1 MANANSLPFLHAA
14 ESPYSTTVGQTIW
27 PPTRGIYKAKEFA
40 DFILSMS
47 LSSEQLG
54 IAISIARSHGLSRF
68 RNIQAGVTDPD
79 EIYSFGCVLA
89 IAHFY
94 KEMPSLNRAEIEAAF
109 DKCVRAA
116 NSLVYFLYAS
126 HDRASRIPGPPYLD
140 MAERWK
146 LDRAWDICICL
157 LGAIKARCG
166 FQRKFQFSGVPIVQP
181 PHYHRAVARALEECS
196 LNAGRL
202 ICPKSLKLLTRKEIA
217 PFIQPRDLLEE
228 LDVAKHNEN
237 WFIHKECTVEKCKF
251 DSDHDD
257 LANLSYH
264 VPSCDKLCGTLRP
277 PSHTIPEFDKI
288 AQRGMPA
295 VSVNAGINYN
305 EWWVMADNETLAVSH
320 VWRDG
325 VHGTRDD
332 GLNICVHKLLV
343 QIARSQNCKSYWIDC
358 AVTPTEEETRR
369 LMIGRINKTF
379 HHAKVV
385 LCWDKWFTTVP
396 RDIKAMLLSLIVSPW
411 NRRAWT
417 LLEGNRA
424 CFSRMCFLQWVK
436 NDFDLFPLEET
447 ILSAFLP
454 QTNVPLWIQSALI
467 ELLPYSD
474 SKMSIEAAGLL
485 LTGRHATRPG
495 DSETIWGLLRPVEA
509 IADVTDLAFD
519 DPYFYSGGKADVAFI
534 SSNAPRFQALHHSRC
549 WRPGKTDANEWVR
562 TAYGGIEAVIE
573 ANGDTRKLSCRWWM
587 KKGHDLRKYI
597 NWDSPLG
604 KDALQILPKLRDKTT
619 TSTLFGLICPIL
631 KGDPRNP
638 NEAPSGFTIDP
649 VQGMFRS
656 DIFME
661 CSRAIVVTKG
671 ENDEYWQW
679 QTIVELKESLIFTTQ
694 EERYITICCKSY
706 D

>member
-14 ESPYSTTVGQTIW
+14 ESPYSTTVG
-27 PPTRGIYKAKEFA
+27 PTRAPPRRDIYKAKQFA
-40 DFILSMS
+40 DFILSM
-47 LSSEQLG
+47 LLNPEQRE

-68 RNIQAGVTDPD
+68 RHIQAGVIDPD
-79 EIYSFGCVLA
+79 EVYSFGCVLA

-94 KEMPSLNRAEIEAAF
+94 KEMSSLNRGEIEEAF
-109 DKCVRAA
+109 DKCVRAV
-116 NSLVYFLYAS
+116 NSLTYFLHAS
-126 HDRASRIPGPPYLD
+126 HDRTSRIPGPAYLD
-140 MAERWK
+140 LAERWK

-166 FQRKFQFSGVPIVQP
+166 FQRKFQFTGVPIVQP

-196 LNAGRL
+196 LNPERL
-202 ICPKSLKLLTRKEIA
+202 ICPKGLKLLTRKEIA
-217 PFIQPRDLLEE
+217 PFIQLRDLYEE
-228 LDVAKHNEN
+228 LNIAQQNEN
-237 WFIHKECTVEKCKF
+237 WFIHRECTVENCKF
-251 DSDHDD
+251 DSGNHH
-257 LANLSYH
+257 LANLNYH

-277 PSHTIPEFDKI
+277 PNDTIPEFNEI

-295 VSVNAGINYN
+295 VSVNAGSNHHN

-325 VHGTRDD
+325 VHGTRND

-343 QIARSQNCKSYWIDC
+343 QIARSKNCKSYWIDC
-358 AVTPTEEETRR
+358 AVIPTEEEMRR
-369 LMIGRINKTF
+369 LMIERINKTF
-379 HHAKVV
+379 HHARVV
-385 LCWDKWFTTVP
+385 LCWDKGFTTVP
-396 RDIKAMLLSLIVSPW
+396 RDIKTMLLSLIVSPW
-411 NRRAWT
+411 HRRAWT

-424 CFSRMCFLQWVK
+424 SFSRMCFLQWVQ
-436 NDFDLFPLEET
+436 NDFDLFFLEEKV
-447 ILSAFLP
+447 LSAFLP
-454 QTNVPLWIQSALI
+454 ETNVPLWIQSALI

-519 DPYFYSGGKADVAFI
+519 DPYFYAGGKADVAFI
-534 SSNAPRFQALHHSRC
+534 SFNASRVQTLYHSRC

-562 TAYGGIEAVIE
+562 TAYGGIDAVIE
-573 ANGDTRKLSCRWWM
+573 AYGDTRRLSCHWWM
-587 KKGHDLRKYI
+587 KQGDDLRKDV

-604 KDALQILPKLRDKTT
+604 NDALKILPKLRDTMPY
-619 TSTLFGLICPIL
+619 TLFGLICPIL
-631 KGDPRNP
+631 KGDPRKP
-638 NEAPSGFTIDP
+638 NEAPSGFTIGP

-671 ENDEYWQW
+671 ENDDYWQW

-694 EERYITICCKSY
+694 EERYITICCKSF